1 MGVSMNGL
9 VSNMDTDSI
18 VSAMVSGYVARK
30 DKLVKQ
36 QTRLEWT
43 QDVWKELNKKVY
55 SFYTDKLS
63 PMRFSNAFQVK
74 KATSSN
80 ESKAKVTASTAAVNG
95 TQNLKINQL
104 AKTGYLTG
112 GVVKSTESGKKI
124 SGSSKLSQL
133 GITSNS
139 SVSLIVGGAEKKIE
153 IKQDMSVDQ
162 LVAAFKD
169 AGVNASFDEGNQRFF
184 VSSKVSGAE
193 ADFSFTANSAD
204 GMDALKKM
212 GLFSVTEADM
222 KGYEKFANYTDAD
235 IEKMA
240 KNDYTRMVINKEI
253 TDKKNLSSD
262 LSLLMK
268 QIETDVKNDNVP
280 SDLKDMVIKDA
291 DGNILGYDLDKY
303 RDYLNTLTK
312 DDGSLTDAAKAKVER
327 LDRIEASGLISD
339 TSNVNKEYLN
349 DQVKDLQE
357 EIEERGKVLKDEAL
371 FADELQKLEDNG
383 EFDAS
388 NADYQGIIG
397 TYNTQRA
404 TAQDV
409 VQQYDI
415 IKNYEKSDTH
425 TEAETAAYNAA
436 KAALGVGDNDGTGA
450 VRIVG
455 QDAQIE
461 LNGAIYNSNT
471 STFQVNGLT
480 IQANATTEPGEVI
493 SINTDVDAQGI
504 YDTVKDF
511 FKSYNELIKEME
523 TLFNADSSKGYE
535 PLTDDEKD
543 AMSDKEVEKWEKKIK
558 DSLLRRD
565 STLDS
570 IMTAVKGAMMS
581 TFEIGDKKYSLSSF
595 GIKTSNY
602 FTSGE
607 NEKGVFHIDGDKD
620 DEKTKGNTDKL
631 MAAIASDPEAVAEFF
646 NKLSTK
652 VYDTLTKKMSR
663 SSLSSAY
670 TIYNDKY
677 MEKQQNNYKSQISKW
692 EDRIKTMEDRYRKQF
707 TAMEKALAK
716 LNSNSSSLISMLGM

>member
-36 QTRLEWT
+36 QTKLEWT
-43 QDVWKELNKKVY
+43 QDVWKSLNKKVY

-80 ESKAKVTASTAAVNG
+80 ESKAKVTASTSAVNG

-112 GVVKSTESGKKI
+112 GIVKSTENGKKI

-133 GITSNS
+133 GITSDS
-139 SVSLIVGGAEKKIE
+139 TVSLVVGGTEKKVE
-153 IKQDMSVDQ
+153 IKEDMSVDQ

-184 VSSKVSGAE
+184 VSSKVSGE
-193 ADFSFTANSAD
+193 SADFSFTANSAG

-222 KGYEKFANYTDAD
+222 KAYEKFANYTDAD

-240 KNDYTRMVINKEI
+240 KNDYTLMALNKEI
-253 TDKKNLSSD
+253 ADQKNLYND
-262 LSLLMK
+262 LNVFMK

-280 SDLKDMVIKDA
+280 DNLKDMIIKDS
-291 DGNILGYDLDKY
+291 DGNIVGYNMDKY

-312 DDGSLTDAAKAKVER
+312 EDGSLTDAAKAKVER
-327 LDRIEASGLISD
+327 LDRIESSVLISN
-339 TSNVNKEYLN
+339 TANVNKEYLKIEADDIQEN
-349 DQVKDLQE
+349 IKERSKVLQDKDL
-357 EIEERGKVLKDEAL
+357 
-371 FADELQKLEDNG
+371 FAAEVQKLETSGQFTTAN
-383 EFDAS
+383 S
-388 NADYQGIIG
+388 DYQNIIG

-409 VQQYDI
+409 VDQYDI
-415 IKNYEKSDTH
+415 IRNYEKSDTH
-425 TEAETAAYNAA
+425 TDAETAAYNAA
-436 KAALGVGDNDGTGA
+436 RTALGVGDNDGTGA

-461 LNGAIYNSNT
+461 LNGAIYTSNT

-480 IQANATTEPGEVI
+480 IQANGVTNPDEEIT
-493 SINTDVDAQGI
+493 INTDVDAQGI
-504 YDTVKDF
+504 YDTIKDF
-511 FKSYNELIKEME
+511 FKSYNELFKEME

-535 PLTDDEKD
+535 PLTDDEKE
-543 AMSDKEVEKWEKKIK
+543 AMSDKEVEKWEQKIK

-570 IMTAVKGAMMS
+570 IMTAVKGAMLS
-581 TFEIGDKKYSLSSF
+581 TFKIGDKNYSLSSF

-631 MAAIASDPEAVAEFF
+631 MAAIAANPENVAEFF

-677 MEKQQNNYKSQISKW
+677 MQTQQNNYKTQISKW

-707 TAMEKALAK
+707 TAMEKALAQ
-716 LNSNSSSLISMLGM
+716 LNSNSSSLTSMLGM